1 VGASVVGELHERNEF
16 CPIILLEVAKDPEVL
31 FQLLVNSLGL
41 SISLWMIRSAE
52 GRFDVQLLPQFL
64 DNFGCKLGATV
75 GDYLLRE
82 SGSSPDIVKD

>member
-1 VGASVVGELHERNEF
+1 VGELHEWNEF
-16 CPIILLEVAKDPEVL
+16 GPIILLEVAKDPEVL

-41 SISLWMIRSAE
+41 SIGLWVVRGAE

-64 DNFGCKLGATV
+64 DDFGCKLGATI
-75 GDYLLRE
+75 GDYLLGE